1 MGKGGKAGRNPLT
14 LLRGGKSVD
23 ELFGEL
29 DADGG
34 GSLER
39 AELRVLL
46 QTLGRPAGT
55 EELDRIMAAVDE
67 DGSGEVELGE
77 FKARWA
83 AETGQEEEVEWT
95 NDPVTGEE
103 GFYDGNGVWITAVI
117 SQYSVPVRVF
127 V

>member
-77 FKARWA
+77 FKAWWA
-83 AETGQEEEVEWT
+83 AETGQEEVAWKVLT
-95 NDPVTGEE
+95 KLGLNDSTIRTW
-103 GFYDGNGVWITAVI
+103 FNGPALLT
-117 SQYSVPVRVF
+117 
-127 V
+127 